1 MKNTLS
7 NEEILACRIV
17 FNFFKWFL
25 NSFSPSKKEVLYPF
39 DECHLF
45 LIRDNEGNI
54 SCVTKN

>member
-7 NEEILACRIV
+7 NEEIIACRIV

-25 NSFSPSKKEVLYPF
+25 NSFSPSKKEALYPV

-45 LIRDNEGNI
+45 LTRDNEE
-54 SCVTKN
+54 

>member
-7 NEEILACRIV
+7 NEEIIACRIV
-17 FNFFKWFL
+17 FNFFKRFL
-25 NSFSPSKKEVLYPF
+25 NSFSPSKKESLYLV